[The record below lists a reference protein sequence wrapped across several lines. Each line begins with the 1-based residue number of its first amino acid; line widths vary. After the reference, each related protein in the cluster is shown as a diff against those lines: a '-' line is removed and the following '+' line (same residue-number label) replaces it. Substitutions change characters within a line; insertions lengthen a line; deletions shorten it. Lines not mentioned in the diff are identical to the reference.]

1 MSRPKD
7 FWRLLNLPC
16 EGMARLGSES
26 LDHPLNRVE
35 QVALR
40 SHLVYCSACRR
51 YVRQIKYLSVAM
63 HRLLPHLEREA
74 DAPLPGPNLPDDVRE
89 RIKQALKSD

>member
-26 LDHPLNRVE
+26 LDHPLTPIER
-35 QVALR
+35 VALR

-63 HRLLPHLEREA
+63 RRLIPHLES
-74 DAPLPGPNLPDDVRE
+74 DAPLPGPNLPDDIRE
-89 RIKQALKSD
+89 RIKQSLKSD